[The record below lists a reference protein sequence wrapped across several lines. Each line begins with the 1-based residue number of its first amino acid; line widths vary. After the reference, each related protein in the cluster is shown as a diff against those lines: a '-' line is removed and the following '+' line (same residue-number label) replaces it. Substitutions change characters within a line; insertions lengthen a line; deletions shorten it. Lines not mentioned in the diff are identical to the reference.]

1 MTRMLSVRL
10 VTLGDPGRLTG
21 GYLYHRRMAERAHR
35 HGAILRF
42 LSLPDWSF
50 PLPAAIAGAALLSGG
65 DDAIVLD
72 SIVAAYLGPWL
83 ALGSPRI
90 PLLAMLHQPPGG
102 IDHGPMRTAIQ
113 TRLDRLAYKRA
124 LRLLVASD

>member
-10 VTLGDPGRLTG
+10 VTLGNPGRLSG

-35 HGAILRF
+35 HGATLRF
-42 LSLPDWSF
+42 LSLPDWPF
-50 PLPAAIAGAALLSGG
+50 PLPATVAEAALLAER

-83 ALGSPRI
+83 ALSSPRI
-90 PLLAMLHQPPGG
+90 PLLAMLHQPP
-102 IDHGPMRTAIQ
+102 
-113 TRLDRLAYKRA
+113 
-124 LRLLVASD
+124 